1 MSFTFSTLLSMI
13 IINAVFVIALHQVV
27 KTSVINYFN
36 IDLFLLSSL
45 VILLRFLLPFEFPF
59 TVSVPVKWGLSYLYD
74 FFVMLEINVFG
85 HSINIFTI
93 CMIVWYIG
101 ILICGTRLFL
111 QFATIKKRYQLQE
124 AAPDSDAY
132 DILHKI
138 TSSHKKSKTVFK
150 IYITP
155 RNVTPFIYGI
165 FHPVIV
171 LPGSVQSKEEL
182 FYILSHETAHYYN
195 HHTLYKF
202 LCSLLDVIYFWNPLV
217 KIFVKEI
224 NRIIEISVDSKV
236 IAPLEPL
243 GRLDYS
249 KSLTSMARTLA
260 MKKTTP
266 AFTATY
272 NSAETADSRLN
283 KSSKSKSSKKPS
295 SLSQRIQM
303 IIGSPD
309 KIKTLAPNG
318 FVSSLL
324 LITALVISLVFVFE
338 PYRVDA
344 ANATTTFK
352 ADDRNLFYIDNK
364 DGTYDLYLDNQYF
377 ATESEILDSSIPI
390 YEEFPSP

>member
-1 MSFTFSTLLSMI
+1 
-13 IINAVFVIALHQVV
+13 
-27 KTSVINYFN
+27 
-36 IDLFLLSSL
+36 
-45 VILLRFLLPFEFPF
+45 
-59 TVSVPVKWGLSYLYD
+59 
-74 FFVMLEINVFG
+74 MLEINILG
-85 HSINIFTI
+85 HPINIFTI
-93 CMIVWYIG
+93 FMIAWYIG
-101 ILICGTRLFL
+101 ILICGSRLFL
-111 QFATIKKRYQLQE
+111 QFATIRQRYRLRE

-132 DILHKI
+132 AILRKI
-138 TSSHKKSKTVFK
+138 TSCHQKSKAVFR

-155 RNVTPFIYGI
+155 RNITPFIYGI

-171 LPGSVQSKEEL
+171 LPDSVHSKEEL

-202 LCSLLDVIYFWNPLV
+202 LCSLLEVIYFWNPLV

-260 MKKTTP
+260 EKKTTP

-272 NSAETADSRLN
+272 SSTKTDVSMLN
-283 KSSKSKSSKKPS
+283 KSSKTQSSKKPS

-318 FVSSLL
+318 LVSSLL
-324 LITALVISLVFVFE
+324 LIGALMISLVFVFE
-338 PYRVDA
+338 PYRVRELDTQSTFDSDNRELYYII
-344 ANATTTFK
+344 NAE
-352 ADDRNLFYIDNK
+352 
-364 DGTYDLYLDNQYF
+364 GTYDLYFDGTYYK
-377 ATESEILDSSIPI
+377 TESEISDFDLPVYNS
-390 YEEFPSP
+390 FPN

>member
-13 IINAVFVIALHQVV
+13 IINAVFVIALNQVV

-45 VILLRFLLPFEFPF
+45 VILLCFLLPFEFPF

-74 FFVMLEINVFG
+74 LFVMLEINILG
-85 HSINIFTI
+85 HPINIFTI
-93 CMIVWYIG
+93 FMIAWYIG
-101 ILICGTRLFL
+101 ILICGSRLFL
-111 QFATIKKRYQLQE
+111 QFATIRQRYRLRE

-132 DILHKI
+132 AILRKI
-138 TSSHKKSKTVFK
+138 TSCHQKSKAVFR

-155 RNVTPFIYGI
+155 RNITPFIYGI

-171 LPGSVQSKEEL
+171 LPDSVHSKEEL

-202 LCSLLDVIYFWNPLV
+202 LCSLLEVIYFWNPLV

-260 MKKTTP
+260 EQKITP

-272 NSAETADSRLN
+272 NPTKTDDSRLN
-283 KSSKSKSSKKPS
+283 KSSKTKS

-303 IIGSPD
+303 IVGSPD

-318 FVSSLL
+318 LVSSLL
-324 LITALVISLVFVFE
+324 LIGALMISLFFVFE
-338 PYRVDA
+338 PYRVDSQ
-344 ANATTTFK
+344 NAISTFTS
-352 ADDRNLFYIDNK
+352 DDRNLFYIVNP
-364 DGTYDLYLDNQYF
+364 DGTYDLYLDTNF
-377 ATESEILDSSIPI
+377 LMNESEISDPYIPI
-390 YEEFPSP
+390 YTEFPY

>member
-13 IINAVFVIALHQVV
+13 IINAVFVIALNQVV

-74 FFVMLEINVFG
+74 LFVMLEINILG
-85 HSINIFTI
+85 HPINIFTI
-93 CMIVWYIG
+93 FMIAWYIG
-101 ILICGTRLFL
+101 ILICGSRLFL
-111 QFATIKKRYQLQE
+111 QFATIRQRYRLRE

-132 DILHKI
+132 AILRKI
-138 TSSHKKSKTVFK
+138 TSCHQKSKAVFR

-155 RNVTPFIYGI
+155 RNITPFIYGI

-171 LPGSVQSKEEL
+171 LPDSIHSKEEL
-182 FYILSHETAHYYN
+182 FYILSHETSHYYN

-202 LCSLLDVIYFWNPLV
+202 LCSLLEVIYFWNPLV

-260 MKKTTP
+260 EKKTTP

-272 NSAETADSRLN
+272 NPTKTDDSRLN
-283 KSSKSKSSKKPS
+283 KSSKTKS

-303 IIGSPD
+303 IVGSPD

-318 FVSSLL
+318 LVSSLL
-324 LITALVISLVFVFE
+324 LIGALMISLFFVFE
-338 PYRVDA
+338 PYRIPDKYKEG
-344 ANATTTFK
+344 TFNSTNR
-352 ADDRNLFYIDNK
+352 DLFYVINEN
-364 DGTYDLYLDNQYF
+364 GTYDLYFDGKYYI
-377 ATESEILDSSIPI
+377 TESEISDPQLPVYSS
-390 YEEFPSP
+390 FPQ

>member
-13 IINAVFVIALHQVV
+13 IINAVFVIALNQVV

-74 FFVMLEINVFG
+74 LFVMLEINILG
-85 HSINIFTI
+85 HPINIFTI
-93 CMIVWYIG
+93 FMIAWYIG
-101 ILICGTRLFL
+101 ILICGSRLFL
-111 QFATIKKRYQLQE
+111 QFATIRQRYRLRE

-132 DILHKI
+132 AILRKI
-138 TSSHKKSKTVFK
+138 TSCHQKSKAVFR

-155 RNVTPFIYGI
+155 RNITPFIYGI

-171 LPGSVQSKEEL
+171 LPDSIHSKEEL
-182 FYILSHETAHYYN
+182 FYILSHETSHYYN

-202 LCSLLDVIYFWNPLV
+202 LCSLLEVIYFWNPLV

-260 MKKTTP
+260 EKKTTP

-272 NSAETADSRLN
+272 NPTKTDDSRLN
-283 KSSKSKSSKKPS
+283 KSSKTKS

-303 IIGSPD
+303 IVGSPD

-318 FVSSLL
+318 LVSSLL
-324 LITALVISLVFVFE
+324 LIGALMISLFFVFE
-338 PYRVDA
+338 PYRISYKYTVE
-344 ANATTTFK
+344 TF
-352 ADDRNLFYIDNK
+352 DSDSRNLFYIDNQ
-364 DGTYDLYLDNQYF
+364 DGTYDLYLDNNYCM
-377 ATESEILDSSIPI
+377 TESKISDPDLPVYDS
-390 YEEFPSP
+390 FPN